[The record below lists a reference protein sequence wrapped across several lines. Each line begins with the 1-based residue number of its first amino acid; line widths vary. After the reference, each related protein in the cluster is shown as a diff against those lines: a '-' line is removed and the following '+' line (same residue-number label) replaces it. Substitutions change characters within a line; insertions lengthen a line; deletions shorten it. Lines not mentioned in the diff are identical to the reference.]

1 MQNKRIFDE
10 LPWIINAEILIKL
23 FGMSKLGVMKTM
35 RNKKFPSFK
44 IGHRRYVEKDKLER
58 WIYENQ
64 NAKIGKLVL
73 MNV

>member
-1 MQNKRIFDE
+1 
-10 LPWIINAEILIKL
+10 
-23 FGMSKLGVMKTM
+23 MSKLGVMKTM